1 MELNHKLG
9 GTFCSQPPLLSA
21 MVHAIYS
28 RTGDMQLVRKS
39 LPALLKEY
47 HFWNSGTMIYIY
59 ILFRWSLNRLFFVFK
74 WTYVYISSLAS
85 FFVAWT
91 FLTISFSAVVG
102 IHKVTIQ
109 DAQSCN
115 HTLNRYYAMW
125 NKPRPESST
134 IVCPSI

>member
-1 MELNHKLG
+1 
-9 GTFCSQPPLLSA
+9 

-28 RTGDMQLVRKS
+28 RISDMQLVRKS

-47 HFWNSGTMIYIY
+47 HFWNSG
-59 ILFRWSLNRLFFVFK
+59 
-74 WTYVYISSLAS
+74 
-85 FFVAWT
+85 
-91 FLTISFSAVVG
+91 

-115 HTLNRYYAMW
+115 HTLNRYCAMW

-134 IVCPSI
+134 IDTKSASNISNVSEK